1 MKFRKI
7 KNIFFVGIGGIG
19 MSGIAE
25 LLHNLSFTISGS
37 DVNENENVTRLKDIG
52 IKVCIGHHPTNIN
65 GFDALVYSSAIPME
79 NPEIIR
85 ARQKG
90 IPVIRRAEMLGELI
104 TVKETSI
111 AVGGTHGKTTT
122 SSMIGTILQHAKKDP
137 TLVVGGLV
145 QNLNSNSNFGKG
157 EIIVVEADEFDRS
170 FLALKP
176 TISLVTNIE
185 LEHTDCYSNL
195 QDLKDAFIQFCKS
208 VPFYG
213 ESIVCIDSPAVR
225 EILPYIER
233 PMTTYGRSR
242 DAAYQARNIRFNE
255 NKSTYTVSCGE
266 ECLGEINL
274 NVPGEHNV
282 LNSLAAVALG
292 LEMGLSFQNIQKGI
306 QKYSG
311 VRRRFDIKGTYNN
324 IMVVDDY
331 AHHPSEVEA
340 TLKAAKAGW
349 DRRILTIFQPHL
361 FTRTR
366 DFFKEFSSAL
376 QISDYVILTDI
387 YPARE
392 KPIPN
397 ISSNL
402 IYDELCKVMK
412 NKCTLVSDLDNLI
425 EVMFKE
431 VKSGDLV
438 LTMGA
443 GSIWRYCDSFYNDL
457 RITKKNKKIEKF

>member
-25 LLHNLSFTISGS
+25 LLHNLAFNISGS
-37 DVNENENVTRLKDIG
+37 DLNENENVRRLKDAG
-52 IKVCIGHHPTNIN
+52 VKVHIGHHPNNIN
-65 GFDALVYSSAIPME
+65 GYDALVYSSAIPKE
-79 NPEIIR
+79 NSEIVR

-90 IPVIRRAEMLGELI
+90 IPVIKRAEMLGELLN
-104 TVKETSI
+104 VKETSI

-122 SSMIGTILQHAKKDP
+122 SSMIGALLNSAKMDP

-145 QNLNSNSNFGKG
+145 HKFNSNSALGDG
-157 EIIVVEADEFDRS
+157 EVIVAEADEFDRS

-176 TISLVTNIE
+176 TINVVTNIE
-185 LEHTDCYSNL
+185 LEHTDCYKDL
-195 QDLKDAFIQFCKS
+195 QDLQKAFIQFCKS

-225 EILPYIER
+225 KILPFIER

-242 DAAYQARNIRFNE
+242 DAAYRARKIRFNE
-255 NKSTYTVSCGE
+255 NKSTYIVSYRE

-282 LNSLAAVALG
+282 MNSLAAVTLG
-292 LEMGLSFQNIQKGI
+292 LEMGLSFTEIQRGI
-306 QKYSG
+306 RSYSG
-311 VRRRFDIKGTYNN
+311 VRRRFDIKGIHNN

-331 AHHPSEVEA
+331 AHHPTEVKA
-340 TLKAAKAGW
+340 TIQAARNGW
-349 DRRILTIFQPHL
+349 NKRIIAVFQPHL
-361 FTRTR
+361 YSRTR
-366 DFFKEFSSAL
+366 DFYKEFASAL
-376 QISDYVILTDI
+376 VLADYVILTDI

-397 ISSNL
+397 ISSEM
-402 IYDELCKVMK
+402 IYDEVDKIKKDC
-412 NKCTLVSDLDNLI
+412 CALVVDLDNLS
-425 EVMFKE
+425 EVLLKI
-431 VKSGDLV
+431 VKSGDMI

-443 GSIWRYCDSFYNDL
+443 GNIWRYCESFYNDL
-457 RITKKNKKIEKF
+457 LQQKCEHV